1 METKVIREE
10 RYQTNKLIGVLEDLE
25 ELSNHLGSE
34 FDDKEKQK
42 MNLSKYLLTYIRDEY
57 DKMLNELDKERPT

>member
-1 METKVIREE
+1 METKVIKEE
-10 RYQTNKLIGVLEDLE
+10 RHQINKLIGVLKDLE

-42 MNLSKYLLTYIRDEY
+42 MNLSRYLLTYIRDEY
-57 DKMLNELDKERPT
+57 DKKLNIVS